1 MRKLKEWLLIITIFM
16 LPALAEGLINI
27 MSEEFIATLVDT
39 VLKIIVAGAVIILW
53 EVRKYEKKSR

>member
-39 VLKIIVAGAVIILW
+39 ILKIIVAGAVIILW

>member
-16 LPALAEGLINI
+16 LSALAEGLINI
-27 MSEEFIATLVDT
+27 MSEEFIATFVDT

>member
-1 MRKLKEWLLIITIFM
+1 MKKLKEWLLIITIFM

-27 MSEEFIATLVDT
+27 MSEEIIATLVDT

>member
-1 MRKLKEWLLIITIFM
+1 MRKLKEWLLIITIFL

-27 MSEEFIATLVDT
+27 MSEEFIATFVDT

>member
-27 MSEEFIATLVDT
+27 MSEEFIATFVDT

>member
-1 MRKLKEWLLIITIFM
+1 MRKLKEWWLIITIFM

-39 VLKIIVAGAVIILW
+39 VLKIIVAGAVIVLW